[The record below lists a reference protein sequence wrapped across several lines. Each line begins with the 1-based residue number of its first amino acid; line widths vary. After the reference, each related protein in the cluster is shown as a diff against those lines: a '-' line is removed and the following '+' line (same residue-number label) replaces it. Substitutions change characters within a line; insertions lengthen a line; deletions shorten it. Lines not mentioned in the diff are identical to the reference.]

1 MNIAF
6 FCRDDGIQSPTEQF
20 LTTRYGKYLN
30 PQSADLSSELI
41 GIGSVWRYG
50 LEKKGVSDG
59 ASNYLEKFK
68 GYDALCLRI
77 KQSRILIRFPYYRDQ
92 TNDRIVLLLG
102 FAKIDDYKHGGKID
116 REVTRKLDEAQI
128 YYDEYNL
135 NNNKF
140 ISPQIIND
148 ILSY

>member
-6 FCRDDGIQSPTEQF
+6 FCRNDGVQSPTEQF
-20 LTTRYGKYLN
+20 LELRYGKYLN
-30 PQSADLSSELI
+30 PQSTDLSAEII
-41 GIGSVWRYG
+41 GIGSAWRYA
-50 LEKKGVSDG
+50 LEKKGISDG

-68 GYDALCLRI
+68 GYDALCIRI

-92 TNDRIVLLLG
+92 RNDRIVLLLG
-102 FAKIDDYKHGGKID
+102 FAKIDDYKPRGKID

-135 NNNKF
+135 DNNKF
-140 ISPQIIND
+140 ISPQIIKD
-148 ILSY
+148 ILS